1 VLAAFGG
8 GAAGRHPPA
17 GPTADE
23 AGVERPGKEGVRLL
37 TWGDP
42 YLAAW
47 LEAVRGEP
55 LEEAEWVAAAAALA
69 LLLGLLLVLTGSSLR
84 RRFGM
89 GGGHTVS
96 LDGVT
101 LTSYRLGL
109 TNRLDRLIREDGA
122 LIPEE
127 WKSARV
133 VRPSHRT
140 QPGVYFLLVEEE
152 LRVRP
157 PHGFVVLGDGT
168 RNRIENTEELRAWVL
183 GLVARIRA
191 ARAELTRPVPVSPWP
206 GQCRRCGVR
215 DHCSQRPL

>member
-1 VLAAFGG
+1 VNL
-8 GAAGRHPPA
+8 
-17 GPTADE
+17 PT
-23 AGVERPGKEGVRLL
+23 
-37 TWGDP
+37 
-42 YLAAW
+42 
-47 LEAVRGEP
+47 
-55 LEEAEWVAAAAALA
+55 EWVAAAAALA

-84 RRFGM
+84 RCFGL

-109 TNRLDRLIREDGA
+109 TGRPGRLIREDGA

-127 WKSARV
+127 RKPARV
-133 VRPSHRT
+133 VRPSHRA
-140 QPGVYFLLVEEE
+140 QLGVHFLLVEEE

-168 RNRIENTEELRAWVL
+168 RHRVENSQELRAWVL
-183 GLVARIRA
+183 GLAARIRA

-206 GQCRRCGVR
+206 GKCRRCGVR
-215 DHCSQRPL
+215 DHCSQWRL

>member
-1 VLAAFGG
+1 
-8 GAAGRHPPA
+8 
-17 GPTADE
+17 
-23 AGVERPGKEGVRLL
+23 
-37 TWGDP
+37 
-42 YLAAW
+42 
-47 LEAVRGEP
+47 
-55 LEEAEWVAAAAALA
+55 
-69 LLLGLLLVLTGSSLR
+69 VLTGSSLR
-84 RRFGM
+84 RRFGL

-109 TNRLDRLIREDGA
+109 TGRPDRLIREDGA

-127 WKSARV
+127 WKPARV
-133 VRPSHRT
+133 VRPSHRARL
-140 QPGVYFLLVEEE
+140 GVYFLLVEEE

-168 RNRIENTEELRAWVL
+168 RHCVENSQELRAWAL

-191 ARAELTRPVPVSPWP
+191 ARAEVRQPIPVSPSP

-215 DHCSQRPL
+215 GRCSQRRL

>member
-1 VLAAFGG
+1 MNL
-8 GAAGRHPPA
+8 
-17 GPTADE
+17 PT
-23 AGVERPGKEGVRLL
+23 
-37 TWGDP
+37 
-42 YLAAW
+42 
-47 LEAVRGEP
+47 
-55 LEEAEWVAAAAALA
+55 EWVAAAAALA
-69 LLLGLLLVLTGSSLR
+69 LLLVLTGSGLR
-84 RRFGM
+84 RRFGL

-109 TNRLDRLIREDGA
+109 TGRPGRLIREDGA

-133 VRPSHRT
+133 VRPSHRA
-140 QPGVYFLLVEEE
+140 QLGVYFLLVEEE

-168 RNRIENTEELRAWVL
+168 RHRIGNTEELRAWAL

-191 ARAELTRPVPVSPWP
+191 ARAEATRPVPVSPSP

-215 DHCSQRPL
+215 GRYSQRRL